1 MLFRSAEPSRKGPE
15 EKINHC
21 LKDLMKTDRW
31 RKNEGE
37 QERPRRFMTA
47 EHSHQNSHLNRV
59 QQEPNFKQKIR
70 QQAMSLAARRPPPD
84 LPLPLMKTGTAL
96 GPKIQQGKGPPTSHI
111 KLNPTT

>member
-1 MLFRSAEPSRKGPE
+1 
-15 EKINHC
+15 
-21 LKDLMKTDRW
+21 
-31 RKNEGE
+31 
-37 QERPRRFMTA
+37 MTA

-84 LPLPLMKTGTAL
+84 LPLPLMKTATAL

>member
-1 MLFRSAEPSRKGPE
+1 
-15 EKINHC
+15 
-21 LKDLMKTDRW
+21 MKTDRW

-96 GPKIQQGKGPPTSHI
+96 GPKI
-111 KLNPTT
+111 